1 MREETIVLQIY
12 QYHELS
18 DAAKDKAHY
27 NHLTGGGFYDHYTE
41 DSLKSL
47 KAFLEHLGF
56 EIRRQ
61 SISTYGHSY
70 IDTDIPDDTE
80 EEIRVV
86 EVEYRLK
93 GLEPELAF
101 DIPLME
107 LRELPA
113 DYPEKFRHRWNTGY
127 CMDESIIYL
136 WNEHLK
142 NNPNDNIGALHA
154 VVDGSLAEML
164 SDLEHLES
172 REYFEEVCSEDE
184 REFLEDGICH

>member
-12 QYHELS
+12 PYHELS
-18 DAAKDKAHY
+18 DAAKEKAHY
-27 NHLTGGGFYDHYTE
+27 NHLAGGGFYDHDTE
-41 DSLKSL
+41 ASLESLKS
-47 KAFLEHLGF
+47 FVEHLGF

-70 IDTDIPDDTE
+70 IDTDIPDYTE

-86 EVEYRLK
+86 EVEYRLN

-101 DIPLME
+101 DLPLME
-107 LRELPA
+107 LRELSA
-113 DYPEKFRHRWNTGY
+113 DYPEKFRGSWDTGY

-136 WNEHLK
+136 WNQYLEK
-142 NNPNDNIGALHA
+142 NPNDNIGALNA

-164 SDLEHLES
+164 SDLKHLES

-184 REFLEDGICH
+184 REFLEDGTCH